1 MRPGH
6 INVFDGLRITTEHMN
21 YLQGSLHSAV
31 EDIREI
37 LGLGTVFI
45 GFDVVAEG
53 NSITISPG
61 LAFDYQKNRIAS
73 DEPKTVVV
81 SFAPGEN
88 TKYVCIKYDQI
99 EDGQVEGRFT
109 LVWDTC
115 AIELRPTPPQPNENV
130 VAIAKIESVARN
142 GSRVLEV
149 TRLGTGKNG
158 DAQNEEPETPPAEE
172 AAPASETPPGVEA
185 GAAEPTP
192 DTARGEV
199 IVAEPATD
207 ETTAANETTAEAT
220 TTAAATTEVSTAEPT
235 ETKNT
240 TAENSPQALLVSAP
254 GPNVNTKI
262 RQGVIRLAPPERSWK
277 LASETVIDSLIRR
290 AKEPA
295 SDSEVLSIPL
305 AEVEVALAFPVLS
318 LSCQTIISGSL
329 SRNADSGES
338 ETAPCTFSTTARGEV
353 TPGSDG
359 SSQFGI
365 STTRVLWRSDS
376 QGLPYSFDELTES
389 GIANLPLRILGQVSK
404 NGKPAGASDFLH
416 RLELLIEVP
425 KADAAGFKIVCSL
438 RWRGAVNTE
447 EIKEI
452 ENKGYV
458 FEWGS
463 LVAWKALGVSQ

>member
-45 GFDVVAEG
+45 GFEVMAEG
-53 NSITISPG
+53 NTITINPG
-61 LAFDYQKNRIAS
+61 LAFDFQKNRIAS
-73 DEPKTVVV
+73 DEARTVAV
-81 SFAPGEN
+81 SFAPGEQ

-115 AIELRPTPPQPNENV
+115 AIELRPSPPQPNENV
-130 VAIAKIESVARN
+130 IAIAKIDSVARN

-149 TRLGTGKNG
+149 ARLGTGKNG
-158 DAQNEEPETPPAEE
+158 DAQNEELDTPAPPTEEAGSGSATTPVAEAEPTSANAPSEVSGEE
-172 AAPASETPPGVEA
+172 AATG
-185 GAAEPTP
+185 
-192 DTARGEV
+192 
-199 IVAEPATD
+199 
-207 ETTAANETTAEAT
+207 ETTAA
-220 TTAAATTEVSTAEPT
+220 AAATEVSTSAAPT
-235 ETKNT
+235 EPNNT
-240 TAENSPQALLVSAP
+240 TAENSPQALPAAAP
-254 GPNVNTKI
+254 GPNTNTRI
-262 RQGVIRLAPPERSWK
+262 RQGVSRLAPAERAWR
-277 LASETVIDSLIRR
+277 LASGTLIDSLVRISN
-290 AKEPA
+290 ESA
-295 SDSEVLSIPL
+295 SDGEVLSIPL
-305 AEVEVALAFPVLS
+305 AEVEVALAFPLLS

-353 TPGSDG
+353 TPSTDG

-376 QGLPYSFDELTES
+376 QGLPYGFDELTES
-389 GIANLPLRILGQVSK
+389 GIAQLPLRILGQVPK

-438 RWRGAVNTE
+438 RWRGAVSTE

-452 ENKGYV
+452 ENMGYV
-458 FEWGS
+458 FEWES